1 MTVLRWSALIAVA
14 LPLLAF
20 GGLFLGGPER
30 VWEIVGGPADQGAVD
45 LSALIRSPTPND
57 ALACSPGACDGVT
70 DVELPLYRDRPAALL
85 DRLDAIVLGDPDVAR
100 VDDGGRQDYRRYVA
114 RTPLLRFP
122 DTIDAEALPGS
133 DGTRLRLYSR
143 SLLGAS
149 DFDANGARLEN
160 WTAQLR
166 AN

>member
-1 MTVLRWSALIAVA
+1 MKSLRWFVLVAVA
-14 LPLLAF
+14 LPLLVF
-20 GGLFLGGPER
+20 GGVFLAGPER
-30 VWEIVGGPADQGAVD
+30 VWELFGGPADQGAVD
-45 LSALIRSPTPND
+45 FSTLARRSTPND
-57 ALACSPGACDGVT
+57 ALACSPDACDGVT
-70 DVELPLYRDRPAALL
+70 DVELPLYRDPPAALL
-85 DRLDAIVLGDPDVAR
+85 DRLDAIVLVDSDVAR